1 MKKFLS
7 IALAGTMAASM
18 LAVSAMSVSAD
29 ELSIGDFGSLGEYT
43 PGAKVKTNHL
53 MFAMPGAWQNDTT
66 KNEKCGQAAGIYWW
80 SGFDT
85 PDAKVG
91 HGWPGYKAVKETG
104 EEGIDNLWG
113 IDVPTYGN
121 GEVGNA
127 TQIIWNNYLD
137 GGTETDPAKNPF
149 YAASAQTKDTPGQ
162 YFSRPDEDETYD
174 ILFRYIYKTLFVNE
188 GVEGADAVDLKS
200 DTFWEDMNKLAAAHN
215 GEDWNKLDADA
226 KTYQVDNVLD
236 ELEYNM
242 ADIVGEK
249 YANNFFNE
257 DLVGDEIYPAEEMQ
271 GFGMSF
277 HYDNMV
283 YVVSMDP
290 DKMEVSPLSGKIGY
304 DGNFF
309 FYYGNGEYGNWP
321 TKELNDTMK
330 TELGEQYVVSGN
342 FNDEEYKNGK
352 APELP
357 PVPATNGEGGN
368 GNNNGTVPAAATD
381 AASSTSDSD
390 SSYTGSNDANGAI
403 ATGQASLFV
412 IVMVVLVA
420 GAGVVFF
427 TRKKVQK

>member
-29 ELSIGDFGSLGEYT
+29 ELAPGDFGSLGEYT
-43 PGAKVKTNHL
+43 PGANVKTNHL

-137 GGTETDPAKNPF
+137 GGTQTDPVKNPF

-162 YFSRPDEDETYD
+162 YFSRTDEDETYD
-174 ILFRYIYKTLFVNE
+174 MLFRYIYKTLFVNE
-188 GVEGADAVDLKS
+188 GVDGADAVDLKA
-200 DTFWEDMNKLAAAHN
+200 DDFWEQMNKLAAAHN
-215 GEDWNKLDADA
+215 GEDWDKLNSDE

-236 ELEYNM
+236 ELEYNI
-242 ADIVGEK
+242 ADIVGDK

-357 PVPATNGEGGN
+357 TVPATNGEGGN

>member
-18 LAVSAMSVSAD
+18 LAVSAMSVSAE
-29 ELSIGDFGSLGEYT
+29 ELAPGDFGSLGEYT
-43 PGAKVKTNHL
+43 PSANVKTNHL

-85 PDAKVG
+85 PDAKAG

-121 GEVGNA
+121 GEKGNA

-137 GGTETDPAKNPF
+137 GGMETDPVKNPF

-162 YFSRPDEDETYD
+162 YLSRIDEDETYEM
-174 ILFRYIYKTLFVNE
+174 LLRYIYKTLFVNE

-200 DTFWEDMNKLAAAHN
+200 DTFWEDMNKLAAEHN
-215 GEDWNKLDADA
+215 GEDWDKLSSDE
-226 KTYQVDNVLD
+226 KTYQIDNVLD
-236 ELEYNM
+236 GLEYNM

-257 DLVGDEIYPAEEMQ
+257 NLVGDEIYPAEETQ
-271 GFGMSF
+271 YLGMSF
-277 HYDNMV
+277 HFDNMV

-290 DKMEVSPLSGKIGY
+290 DKMVVSPLSGKIGY

-321 TKELNDTMK
+321 TKELNEKMK